1 MWKITSKVHCYRTLK
16 LLIGHN
22 IQLLNETFSFMRKVT
37 ISGNNFPTRK
47 GGHYGE
53 CLKSPTEQQSRS
65 CTVQTASQYPHTK
78 HATLL
83 KHALK

>member
-1 MWKITSKVHCYRTLK
+1 
-16 LLIGHN
+16 
-22 IQLLNETFSFMRKVT
+22 MRKVT